1 MKAFVD
7 CKSFKDALWHRYKHN
22 EDVLVV
28 VDDTKRNGMSASAIS
43 LAEQFNRSLQKKKV
57 KE

>member
-1 MKAFVD
+1 MKAFAG
-7 CKSFKDALWHRYKHN
+7 CKSFKSALWHRYEHN

-28 VDDTKRNGMSASAIS
+28 VDDAVRNGVSASAIS

-57 KE
+57 KS